1 MERTECP
8 AVEVPDYVLQ
18 IPAPDYPQHWGLV
31 GDNVDHEEKDY
42 LFKSYPE
49 EDLPPLRGNAPW
61 REQGLNMPFP
71 RKRSWDSLNEAVST
85 EVLSIYFKE

>member
-1 MERTECP
+1 MERAECP
-8 AVEVPDYVLQ
+8 AVEVPEYVLQ

-61 REQGLNMPFP
+61 RVGAGFEHALPQEEKLGFI
-71 RKRSWDSLNEAVST
+71 K
-85 EVLSIYFKE
+85 